1 MGNDLLISSISTNNI
16 YDFKMNPIYP
26 VTINILGNIE
36 FWNISINPILS
47 AGLYAN
53 NLNKTIVNST
63 HFVVNLFPI
72 SYYLNISNPSNYVIY
87 SIQTYGKGI
96 QMNAN
101 PKLYQFKPNASIKFN
116 ITNDPGI
123 NITLGP
129 AVNQVNFV
137 SNINKGASWLEKY
150 GLSMNITWQVKVM
163 HGSKPSLN
171 VFYSNILPANYGNLT
186 NYTLIQN
193 STSQNITFYLQNG
206 TYSYYA
212 KILMNNINETSSFI
226 VSGNNTIYINFN
238 IPYISKVNFISNINT
253 NLTWLSKLGLSSYV
267 SWQIKIMHGPKPY
280 LNTFYSNSLPF
291 NYLTLTNFTLI
302 QNTTSQNMTF
312 YLPNGTYQY
321 STSIIN
327 MFMPVPKTN
336 ITILGD
342 MNQSLN
348 FKLNYPI
355 PKLATEVSTIPKD
368 TAWVFQSASYGL
380 YNTTII
386 NTVWVIKG
394 PVYYYGTGNELV
406 AYFNV
411 SGTYTLN
418 LTVENNYHL
427 KNSTI
432 YTFKV
437 IAFNPAPMY
446 FKITKAVGYWTN
458 KSATYIVN
466 ITYSY
471 KLGAMANLQG
481 IIDGKSYMSIQ
492 YVSFTNQSGNYT
504 YEYFATFNP
513 SNYPPDN
520 HTITFIAY
528 TQNGYYNGTSFGAYF
543 GSVNYGK
550 PFNLI
555 DFLGGPANFIMI
567 LLGILGTIIAVA
579 EIKISRTSEVIIEA
593 GGRESILKAKPVK
606 ESLPQKL
613 SKLSKLKRPKSKT
626 QAKKSKG
633 GNKK

>member
-1 MGNDLLISSISTNNI
+1 
-16 YDFKMNPIYP
+16 
-26 VTINILGNIE
+26 
-36 FWNISINPILS
+36 
-47 AGLYAN
+47 
-53 NLNKTIVNST
+53 
-63 HFVVNLFPI
+63 
-72 SYYLNISNPSNYVIY
+72 
-87 SIQTYGKGI
+87 KGI

-101 PKLYQFKPNASIKFN
+101 PKLYQFKPNASILFN
-116 ITNDPGI
+116 ITNDPEI
-123 NITLGP
+123 DITLGT

-150 GLSMNITWQVKVM
+150 GLSSYVSWQVKIM
-163 HGSKPSLN
+163 HGSKPSSN
-171 VFYSNILPANYGNLT
+171 VFYSNILPPNYANLT

-212 KILMNNINETSSFI
+212 KILMNNINEGSLFI
-226 VSGNNTIYINFN
+226 VSGDSTIYINFN
-238 IPYISKVNFISNINT
+238 IPYISKVNFVSNINT

-267 SWQIKIMHGPKPY
+267 SWQIKIMHGSKPY
-280 LNTFYSNSLPF
+280 LNIFYSNSLPF

-302 QNTTSQNMTF
+302 QNGTSQNMTF
-312 YLPNGTYQY
+312 YLPNGSYQY

-327 MFMPVPKTN
+327 MFIPVPKAN
-336 ITILGD
+336 ITVLGD

-355 PKLATEVSTIPKD
+355 AKLLTEVSTIPKD

-427 KNSTI
+427 KNSTV

-458 KSATYIVN
+458 KSATYIIN
-466 ITYSY
+466 ITYSS

-528 TQNGYYNGTSFGAYF
+528 TQNGYYNGTSFMAYF

-579 EIKISRTSEVIIEA
+579 EIKISRTSEVIIES
-593 GGRESILKAKPVK
+593 GGRESVLKAKPVK

-613 SKLSKLKRPKSKT
+613 SKLSKLKRSKSKT